1 MLLWQVAKHCC
12 KTLVNSPGAKVH
24 TNPGLPPVVKLILEV
39 KASLV
44 IMMWKYSIDCQTFVV
59 KSFVMN
65 KSEERLGLG
74 HS

>member
-1 MLLWQVAKHCC
+1 MLLWQVAKLCY
-12 KTLVNSPGAKVH
+12 KTFVNSQATTEH

-39 KASLV
+39 KASLA
-44 IMMWKYSIDCQTFVV
+44 IMMWKCSIDCQTFVV

-74 HS
+74 H